1 MSIIL
6 KKPLSLLDRNINL
19 DTKSLTKTVVKIVA
33 KTVSLKWD
41 EAFEEAPEVLDALGL
56 IQSEEEIAYLLV
68 ITSFLDAIAK
78 LVHNEGIIEG
88 DNVQTIEVIDL
99 YINEKLEKQ
108 QLILDIQL
116 INSKDFYKSA
126 LLEELKVVLE
136 KYLLNLQLDKI
147 VICNLLERFSSYFL
161 FSLNKNWLKDSRYTI
176 LLNILEQDSPFSI
189 LSHKL
194 TKITKHAKRH
204 FWLNDVCTCHGLLPS
219 HSA

>member
-88 DNVQTIEVIDL
+88 DN
-99 YINEKLEKQ
+99 
-108 QLILDIQL
+108 
-116 INSKDFYKSA
+116 
-126 LLEELKVVLE
+126 
-136 KYLLNLQLDKI
+136 
-147 VICNLLERFSSYFL
+147 R
-161 FSLNKNWLKDSRYTI
+161 
-176 LLNILEQDSPFSI
+176 
-189 LSHKL
+189 
-194 TKITKHAKRH
+194 
-204 FWLNDVCTCHGLLPS
+204 LPS
-219 HSA
+219 

>member
-189 LSHKL
+189 LRALLHKPIC
-194 TKITKHAKRH
+194 KGFFSDIIFK
-204 FWLNDVCTCHGLLPS
+204 
-219 HSA
+219 

>member
-126 LLEELKVVLE
+126 LLEELKV
-136 KYLLNLQLDKI
+136 
-147 VICNLLERFSSYFL
+147 
-161 FSLNKNWLKDSRYTI
+161 
-176 LLNILEQDSPFSI
+176 
-189 LSHKL
+189 
-194 TKITKHAKRH
+194 
-204 FWLNDVCTCHGLLPS
+204 
-219 HSA
+219 